1 MSVSRRQVL
10 LLGGLGVLGAGAL
23 TVPLSSIEAKTASR
37 LADRDLPRPFQTA
50 LTIPPILQPSR
61 TGIDPVDGSP
71 VNYYNINQQTGRAKI
86 LPRHTTPI
94 LGYNGIF
101 PGPTI
106 DLDQGTKAVVRIHN
120 KLPLESPMGGHEL
133 NTSVHLHGSAS
144 LPQYDGYA
152 SDTIAPGFAK
162 DYHYPNFQPART
174 LWYHDHGVHFTA
186 ENAYAGLAAHYH
198 MHDPIERALL
208 PQGEF
213 DVPLTLTDAMFAQD
227 GTLGYDDNTHSGLWG
242 DVILANGQP
251 WPVMQVKRRIY
262 RFRILNA
269 SVSRSFRPTLSTGE
283 PVTVVATDGGLMPEA
298 QQVASWRHAGAER
311 YEILVDFSKYK
322 AGDKI
327 ELRNLSNKNNIDYLD
342 TDKIMQFW
350 VTDDEF
356 DTSDPTAL
364 TLPTVLD
371 PNSPVM
377 NVVEPPNV
385 KVRNFRVKK
394 SDTTNLWTVG
404 DFTWADIIK
413 SGYKQVC
420 ADPELDAVEIWE
432 FQNNSGGWFHPMHI
446 HLIDFKILSRK
457 GGRDGGDGFQPPFA
471 YERGPKDVVYVG
483 EGETVRLLCKFGPH
497 RGKYMIHCH
506 NLPHEDH
513 DMMTQFSVGLK
524 DGDPDPNDPM
534 TAAPA
539 WFDDGTPL

>member
-23 TVPLSSIEAKTASR
+23 TVPLSSIEAKSASR

-50 LTIPPILQPSR
+50 LTIPPVLRPSR

-71 VNYYNINQQTGRAKI
+71 VNFYNVNQQAGRAKI

-106 DLDQGTKAVVRIHN
+106 DLDQGTKAVVRVHN
-120 KLPLESPMGGHEL
+120 KLPETSPMGGHVT

-227 GTLGYDDNTHSGLWG
+227 GVLGYDDNTHSGLWG
-242 DVILANGQP
+242 DVILVNGQP

-269 SVSRSFRPTLSTGE
+269 SISRSFRPTLSTGE

-298 QQVASWRHAGAER
+298 QTVGSWRHAGAER

-327 ELRNLSNKNNIDYLD
+327 ELRNLSNKNNIDFAH

-356 DTSDPTAL
+356 DTSDQTAL

-404 DFTWADIIK
+404 DYTWGDIIE

-420 ADPELDAVEIWE
+420 ADPDLDAVEIWE

-446 HLIDFKILSRK
+446 HLIDFKILSR
-457 GGRDGGDGFQPPFA
+457 DGGDGFVPPFP

-513 DMMTQFSVGLK
+513 DMMTQFTVGLK
-524 DGDPDPNDPM
+524 DGDPDPNDPL

-539 WFDDGTPL
+539 WLDDGTPL